1 MNQEIDLLEFDDSE
15 AIDFILKNLPSKFK
29 DQIEAADIQYV
40 LDLIID
46 YYEDNNL
53 LDDNQGS
60 NSTVSEATIAEDDM
74 FYTINKIVK
83 KEEAVDLNE
92 DQLQAI
98 LEGEYQFG
106 LSIGI
111 YSEDDDDDD
120 DDSDEE

>member
-15 AIDFILKNLPSKFK
+15 AIKFILKNLPSKFK
-29 DQIEAADIQYV
+29 DQIDAADIQYV

-53 LDDNQGS
+53 LDDNQES

-120 DDSDEE
+120 SDEE